1 MVLERT
7 ITVEENTYCVVISDE
22 TETLLAAR
30 AAGRV
35 PVGLYA
41 GREGNTSETA
51 ADFSAVKYLVES
63 TDAADDIFLERVIRR
78 ELGLP
83 WIIAESDR
91 ISLREFAADDWQQIP
106 REDSDQDG
114 DLIFQDDEK
123 LSAYIRQQYGFYE
136 YGVWAVIRNEDRTIV
151 GTAGIVGVR
160 DADEWSV
167 DGVSEKD
174 ASGEHDDRSDSES
187 AMVMEIGYHIFEPYR
202 RQGYALE
209 ACRMIL
215 DYVHEEWEAKA
226 FAVTKI
232 SNMASRNLL
241 EKLGFEVCE
250 TTEEDGYLVMREI

>member
-7 ITVEENTYCVVISDE
+7 ITVEGNTYCVVISDE

-41 GREGNTSETA
+41 GMQENVSENA

-63 TDAADDIFLERVIRR
+63 PDAADDIFLERVVRR

-91 ISLREFAADDWQQIP
+91 LSLREFASGDWQQIP
-106 REDSDQDG
+106 REDSDQED
-114 DLIFQDDEK
+114 DLIFQDAEK
-123 LSAYIRQQYGFYE
+123 LGAYIRQQYGFYG
-136 YGVWAVIRNEDRTIV
+136 YGVWAVIRNEDGRIV
-151 GTAGIVGVR
+151 GKAGIVGVR
-160 DADEWSV
+160 DDVWSE
-167 DGVSEKD
+167 DGMREKEAVSGDRSVSEP
-174 ASGEHDDRSDSES
+174 
-187 AMVMEIGYHIFEPYR
+187 AMAMEIGYHIFEPYR

-209 ACRMIL
+209 VCRMIL
-215 DYVHEEWEAKA
+215 NYVHEEWESKA

-232 SNMASRNLL
+232 SNVASRRLL

-250 TTEEDGYLVMREI
+250 IEENGYLVMKEI